1 MLRKGESTVF
11 SLNFAAVFFK
21 KRKTMKKNILFTVAF
36 VAAMT
41 LASCGGKNNTP
52 ATTND
57 STETVADTRSDADAA
72 AASVALAP
80 ETQQAMTSLTDA
92 VSTAIEKKDP
102 KAVTTA
108 LANVAATYKALVN
121 AGKLD
126 EAKNYGTAVK
136 NFVSKNATALKS
148 LASDRQ
154 STAATT
160 INSLVSG
167 IEALPTTA
175 STTADEA
182 KAAVTEEV
190 VNLASPYIQ
199 KGAAAAAT
207 AETAA
212 AAIKNA
218 PQTVKAAAENAAN
231 EAVDNAK
238 AAAKTAVD
246 NEVNKAAS
254 KVNDASTKA
263 QEKAADE
270 VNKTQKKANDA
281 VNKALKGLGL

>member
-199 KGAAAAAT
+199 KGAAAA
-207 AETAA
+207 
-212 AAIKNA
+212 IKNA

>member
-1 MLRKGESTVF
+1 
-11 SLNFAAVFFK
+11 
-21 KRKTMKKNILFTVAF
+21 MKKNILFAVAL

-52 ATTND
+52 ATATD
-57 STETVADTRSDADAA
+57 STEAVADTVSDADAA
-72 AASVALAP
+72 AASKALAP

-92 VSTAIEKKDP
+92 VSAAIEKKDP

-136 NFVSKNATALKS
+136 NFVSKNATALKN
-148 LASDRQ
+148 LVGDGQ
-154 STAATT
+154 SSAATT

-182 KAAVTEEV
+182 KAAVAEDV

-199 KGAAAAAT
+199 KGAAATAT

-218 PQTVKAAAENAAN
+218 PQTVKDAAETAAN
-231 EAVDNAK
+231 QAVDNAK
-238 AAAKTAVD
+238 ATAKSAVD

-254 KVNDASTKA
+254 KVNEASTKV
-263 QEKAADE
+263 QEKAANE
-270 VNKTQKKANDA
+270 VNKAQKKANDA
-281 VNKALKGLGL
+281 VNKAANKALKGLGL